1 MFSIEEMKKKRI
13 GVLIGGISSEREVSI
28 RTGTAIV
35 KALIEKGYNAFPID
49 VKENICSVLEKSGID
64 VAFIALHGKFGE
76 DGTVQ
81 GLLELL
87 RIPYTGSG
95 ILGSALGM
103 NKIFSK
109 KLFEYHGIPVPPY
122 ILLRKT
128 EIERFR
134 MDEIPF
140 GFPVVVKPS
149 CEGSTVG
156 VNVVSIPEKL
166 YEALDVAFSYDE
178 EILIEKF
185 IPGKEVTVGI
195 LDNKAIGVLE
205 IVPKVQFYTYEAK
218 YTPGM
223 SEYIMPARLPSD
235 VYEKAMELG
244 EKAHKCLGCDYYSR
258 VDIRIDDNMNPFVL
272 EVNTIPGMTATSLLP
287 KIAQYAGISFPDLVE
302 KILLNAKLKI

>member
-1 MFSIEEMKKKRI
+1 MFKSDEMKKKRI

-28 RTGTAIV
+28 KTGNAIV
-35 KALIEKGYNAFPID
+35 KALIEKGYNAFAID
-49 VKENICSVLEKSGID
+49 VNKDVCSVLEKSNID

-76 DGTVQ
+76 DGTIQ

-103 NKIFSK
+103 NKIFAK
-109 KLFEYHGIPVPPY
+109 KLFEYHGIPVPEY
-122 ILLRKT
+122 VALKR
-128 EIERFR
+128 EEREKFKI
-134 MDEIPF
+134 DDIPF

-156 VNVVSIPEKL
+156 VSVVSTFEKL
-166 YEALDVAFSYDE
+166 HEAMDVAFSYDE
-178 EILIEKF
+178 YILIEKF

-195 LDNKAIGVLE
+195 VDNKAIGVLE

-235 VYEKAMELG
+235 VYNKAMELG

-258 VDIRIDDNMNPFVL
+258 VDMRIDENMNPYVL

-302 KILLNAKLKI
+302 NILLNARLKI

>member
-1 MFSIEEMKKKRI
+1 MFKSDEMKKKRI

-28 RTGTAIV
+28 KTGSAIV

-49 VKENICSVLEKSGID
+49 VNKDVCSVLEKSNID

-76 DGTVQ
+76 DGTIQ

-103 NKIFSK
+103 NKIFAK
-109 KLFEYHGIPVPPY
+109 KLFEYHGIPVPAY
-122 ILLRKT
+122 IILKRGDR
-128 EIERFR
+128 ERFKI
-134 MDEIPF
+134 DDIPF
-140 GFPVVVKPS
+140 EFPVVVKPS

-156 VNVVSIPEKL
+156 VNVVSTSEKL
-166 YEALDVAFSYDE
+166 YGAMDVAFSYDE
-178 EILIEKF
+178 YILIEKF

-223 SEYIMPARLPSD
+223 SEYIMPARLPSN
-235 VYEKAMELG
+235 VYDKAMELG

-258 VDIRIDDNMNPFVL
+258 VDMRIDENMNPYVL

-302 KILLNAKLKI
+302 SILLNARLKI